1 MSVTRTQTDTQT
13 QIQTRTHRHT
23 PQHLSPSD
31 HGTSLNLHFFFS
43 FSFFFFKN
51 PAPRWELPE
60 GESPPQRAPVVS
72 VPKKEQETGD
82 PNELKR
88 TARTTTNAVVG
99 ATRPALIVP
108 AGGAACL
115 GAARRPPKFNK
126 IRGSEE
132 PDGSPLDYPLQR
144 QPLLTK
150 GRGRVSPWT

>member
-1 MSVTRTQTDTQT
+1 MIHFRKIVRGRIEKKKKKISVILSNPGN
-13 QIQTRTHRHT
+13 QINETI
-23 PQHLSPSD
+23 LII
-31 HGTSLNLHFFFS
+31 FFPFL
-43 FSFFFFKN
+43 KN
-51 PAPRWELPE
+51 PAPQWELPE
-60 GESPPQRAPVVS
+60 GESSPQRAPVVS

-88 TARTTTNAVVG
+88 TARTTNNAVVG

-144 QPLLTK
+144 QPYFQEY
-150 GRGRVSPWT
+150 